1 MDHVVK
7 LVTTALKWSYAKAEE
22 DVSSEH
28 LEAAAEQLTI
38 RRDKIYVVDAENA
51 KKQDEGKKQE
61 SPEESEKSKSQ
72 GKNGEKRG
80 RKKRSPEEPEP
91 PNPK

>member
-7 LVTTALKWSYAKAEE
+7 LVTTALQWSYAKAEE

-38 RRDKIYVVDAENA
+38 RRNKIHVVDAENA
-51 KKQDEGKKQE
+51 KKQDEGEKQE
-61 SPEESEKSKSQ
+61 TPEGPEEPKPK
-72 GKNGEKRG
+72 GKHG
-80 RKKRSPEEPEP
+80 RKKRHPDEPEP
-91 PNPK
+91 PSPK